1 MKKIIV
7 VVVVTI
13 ACFLIFRSSDNDW
26 KIKNKP
32 LSVSRIVCF
41 GDSLTFGTGA
51 SEGRDYPSV
60 LEGLTGVEVIN
71 AGVPGN
77 TTENAL
83 KRVDE
88 DVLAYE
94 PDVVLITLGGNDL
107 KNRVG
112 ESTAKANLTTII
124 QRIQASGAMVILGG
138 IEIPLYGKGFADMYQ
153 SVGEQTGSVLISNIF
168 QGIFGNRKM
177 MSDYIH
183 PNDKGYEV
191 MAGYFY
197 EKLHPYLEL

>member
-1 MKKIIV
+1 MKQIIV
-7 VVVVTI
+7 VVVVGI
-13 ACFLIFRSSDNDW
+13 ACFFIFRSSDNGW
-26 KIKNKP
+26 EIKNKP

-51 SEGRDYPSV
+51 SKGRDYPSV

-77 TTENAL
+77 TTGNAL
-83 KRVDE
+83 KRVNK

-112 ESTAKANLTTII
+112 ESTARANLTTII
-124 QRIQASGAMVILGG
+124 QRIQESGAMVILGG

-168 QGIFGNRKM
+168 EGIFANRKM

>member
-7 VVVVTI
+7 VVVVAI
-13 ACFLIFRSSDNDW
+13 ACFLIFRSSDNVW
-26 KIKNKP
+26 EIKNKP

-51 SEGRDYPSV
+51 PEGRDYPSV
-60 LEGLTGVEVIN
+60 LEELTGVEVIN

-77 TTENAL
+77 TTEDAL

-88 DVLAYE
+88 DVLDYE

-107 KNRVG
+107 KNRIG
-112 ESTAKANLTTII
+112 ESTARANLTTII
-124 QRIQASGAMVILGG
+124 QLIQASGAMVILGG

-168 QGIFGNRKM
+168 EGIFGNRKM

>member
-1 MKKIIV
+1 MKKTIV
-7 VVVVTI
+7 VVVVAI
-13 ACFLIFRSSDNDW
+13 ACFLIFRSSDNGW
-26 KIKNKP
+26 EIKNRP

-60 LEGLTGVEVIN
+60 LEKLTGVEVIN

-83 KRVDE
+83 ERVDE

-112 ESTAKANLTTII
+112 EPTARANLTTII

-168 QGIFGNRKM
+168 EGIFGNPKM

-197 EKLHPYLEL
+197 EKLNPYLEL

>member
-1 MKKIIV
+1 MKQIIV
-7 VVVVTI
+7 VVAVSI
-13 ACFLIFRSSDNDW
+13 ACFLIFRSFDNGW
-26 KIKNKP
+26 EIKNQP

-41 GDSLTFGTGA
+41 GDSLTFGAGA

-77 TTENAL
+77 TTEDAL

-88 DVLAYE
+88 DVLVYE

-112 ESTAKANLTTII
+112 ESTARANLTTII
-124 QRIQASGAMVILGG
+124 QLIQISGAMVILGG

-168 QGIFGNRKM
+168 EGIFGNRKM